1 MHHDRPVPE
10 WPDVACG
17 RGYDRTVNRL
27 NASDAAVLV
36 EFYSELC
43 LDKSCWSL
51 YAQFVRRP
59 ERDAPYLSGRVE
71 KDAFG
76 LYAVCPA
83 RDLEIIFRSVF
94 CFLFDAPVCADL
106 AIQGEDPFRIAVF
119 VKRDQLSLEVA

>member
-17 RGYDRTVNRL
+17 RGYDRTVNRP
-27 NASDAAVLV
+27 NASDAAVLGR
-36 EFYSELC
+36 F
-43 LDKSCWSL
+43 D
-51 YAQFVRRP
+51 
-59 ERDAPYLSGRVE
+59 ERYDRVFYLSGRVE